1 MDSVIFLNFSVNL
14 AKNADSA
21 LIIAPFFSKFS
32 RIL

>member
-14 AKNADSA
+14 AKNSSSA
-21 LIIAPFFSKFS
+21 LIIAPFFSESS